1 MAVGDLITRAQLDGV
16 DLSTVSWTSDNALS
30 PNGGTSYLYVACYS
44 WTFKAVGNYWFF
56 GSPNYNLYLDY
67 WDGTAWKNVGSTGS
81 FKNATRWINVNNG
94 SGSGNVNSHL
104 RTWVWRVRIT
114 ANGGYYKGEM
124 DGYLYLCGMGHCK
137 ETSYP
142 KGAYI
147 SKTKTGFVYKVLKRS
162 GANTDTSQDSGFN
175 VKPWDSKLGGLYE
188 TSELR
193 GTAITLPSKNQ
204 CRFVPKLD
212 DTYIP
217 IGISINPS

>member
-1 MAVGDLITRAQLDGV
+1 MEERWLHRVFQERHTLDKREQRIG
-16 DLSTVSWTSDNALS
+16 L
-30 PNGGTSYLYVACYS
+30 
-44 WTFKAVGNYWFF
+44 
-56 GSPNYNLYLDY
+56 
-67 WDGTAWKNVGSTGS
+67 WKCEQPSEDMGLESENHCE
-81 FKNATRWINVNNG
+81 R
-94 SGSGNVNSHL
+94 
-104 RTWVWRVRIT
+104 RI
-114 ANGGYYKGEM
+114 GYYKGEM

-147 SKTKTGFVYKVLKRS
+147 SKTKNGSVYKVLKRS
-162 GANTDTSQDSGFN
+162 GSNTDTSQDSGFN

-193 GTAITLPSKNQ
+193 GTVITLPSKHQ

>member
-1 MAVGDLITRAQLDGV
+1 MANHVTRENLDGV
-16 DLSTVSWTSDNALS
+16 DLATVSWTTDNALT
-30 PNGGTSYLYVACYS
+30 PNGGTSYLYIACYS
-44 WTFKAVGNYWFF
+44 WTFKFTGNYAFF
-56 GSPNYNLYLDY
+56 GSPTHTVRLQH
-67 WDGTAWKNVGSTGS
+67 WDGSKWVSDGS
-81 FKNATRWINVNNG
+81 FSNKNQGDMWINVNNR
-94 SGSGNVNSHL
+94 SGTGKVNSSL
-104 RTWVWRVRIT
+104 RTWVWRISFS
-114 ANGGYYKGEM
+114 NSSGYYKGAGK
-124 DGYLYLCGMGHCK
+124 GYLYLCGMGHCK

-147 SKTKTGFVYKVLKRS
+147 SKTKNGSVYKVLKRS

-193 GTAITLPSKNQ
+193 GTAITLPSKHQ